1 MSSKLRLA
9 AIGAW
14 LLVAA
19 YYFYQYALRST
30 SMRMEWSA
38 CSDGREALP
47 TPFRASPGTKHSFE
61 SVFSSSS
68 PRSINSQSGD
78 FERARRLIQALKR
91 YKRRGCSMNALVG
104 PILFLHPLLD
114 DNAVLLVAEP
124 RAPVRKA
131 SAQLGVTQFRVSD
144 YGRARFI

>member
-1 MSSKLRLA
+1 
-9 AIGAW
+9 
-14 LLVAA
+14 
-19 YYFYQYALRST
+19 
-30 SMRMEWSA
+30 
-38 CSDGREALP
+38 
-47 TPFRASPGTKHSFE
+47 
-61 SVFSSSS
+61 
-68 PRSINSQSGD
+68 
-78 FERARRLIQALKR
+78 
-91 YKRRGCSMNALVG
+91 MNALVG